1 MARHRREGRY
11 QARLTI
17 GYPLRI
23 TDIIE
28 KSVPVASTM
37 RNAAFD
43 FSEMTT
49 SVVAVVTD
57 VVRGGKPVTGYAFN
71 STGRYAC
78 GSAMRT
84 RFVPRILSADPGSLL
99 DDAGIIDPVKVMQRM
114 MMREKPGGDAE
125 RSVPIGTIETA
136 VWDAVAKILDHP
148 LWHVLAERF
157 AGTALW
163 KVPCYVGG
171 GWYKPENDLIALT
184 EEIERHLGDGYTHLK
199 IKVGGV
205 SIKEDLAR
213 IESAIALIGA
223 ADRLAVDAN
232 AALSIERMLDYG
244 EALAP
249 LGLRWFEEPC
259 GPLDY
264 ATFARLTESYDAPL
278 GTGENLFCPQDVENL
293 FQFGG
298 FRKDRDILQVDPPQA
313 YGVAA
318 YARMVA
324 RVEALGGSRQR
335 IFPHGGNMMSFALVA
350 GLGLGGCEAYPGVF
364 AAFGGFAD
372 GMDVHDGEIVVPD
385 YPGIGFEAQPGLY
398 QIMRRITNA

>member
-1 MARHRREGRY
+1 M
-11 QARLTI
+11 
-17 GYPLRI
+17 RI

-28 KSVPVASTM
+28 KSVPVTSTM

-57 VVRGGKPVTGYAFN
+57 VVRGGKPVIGYAFN

-78 GSAMRT
+78 GAAMRV
-84 RFVPRILSADPGSLL
+84 RFVPRILSAEPDLLL
-99 DDAGIIDPVKVMQRM
+99 DDAGVIDPGKVMQRM

-125 RSVPIGTIETA
+125 RSIPIGTIETA
-136 VWDAVAKILDHP
+136 VWDAVAKILDRP

-157 AGTALW
+157 GSKALQ

-171 GWYKPENDLIALT
+171 GWYKPENDLAALN
-184 EEIERHLGDGYTHLK
+184 EEVGRHLGDGYTHLK

-205 SIKEDLAR
+205 SIKDDLAR
-213 IESAIALIGA
+213 IESAISLIGA
-223 ADRLAVDAN
+223 AERLAVDAN
-232 AALSIERMLDYG
+232 AALSVERMLGYG

-249 LGLRWFEEPC
+249 FGLRWFEEPC

-264 ATFARLTESYDAPL
+264 ASFARLAASYDAPL
-278 GTGENLFCPQDVENL
+278 ATGENLFCRQDVENL

-298 FRKDRDILQVDPPQA
+298 FRRDRDILQVDPPQA
-313 YGVAA
+313 YGVTA
-318 YARMVA
+318 YAHMVA

-372 GMDVHDGEIVVPD
+372 GMNVHDGEITVPD
-385 YPGIGFEAQPGLY
+385 YPGIGFEAQPALY
-398 QIMRRITNA
+398 QIMRGITDV